1 MTAAAAS
8 PGNRANNRIGILR
21 DTAAEL
27 FAGQGFHETT
37 MRDIAKRAGML
48 PGSIYY
54 HFSSKEDLLAAVY
67 QEGVTRLLARIDAA
81 DPGET
86 APPWTRLEA
95 VMTAHVEAILDRSA
109 YARVM
114 IRVLPDAAPGA
125 AARLIG
131 LRDSYEARIAEVIA
145 RLPLAP
151 GTDRR
156 LFRLFLLGAANH
168 VQLWRHEGGQSPA
181 EIAVSLVRLLR
192 DPAGETTGEHI
203 GEHK

>member
-1 MTAAAAS
+1 MAISTPIPAS
-8 PGNRANNRIGILR
+8 RASNRIGVLR
-21 DTAAEL
+21 DTAADL
-27 FAGQGFHETT
+27 FAGNGFHETT

-54 HFSSKEDLLAAVY
+54 HFPSKEDLLAAVY
-67 QEGVTRLLARIDAA
+67 EEGVNRLLARIDAA

-86 APPWTRLEA
+86 APPWARLEA
-95 VMTAHVEAILDRSA
+95 VMTAHVEAILDHSA

-125 AARLIG
+125 AARLIE

-151 GTDRR
+151 GIDRR

-168 VQLWRHEGGQSPA
+168 VQIWRHE
-181 EIAVSLVRLLR
+181 
-192 DPAGETTGEHI
+192 I
-203 GEHK
+203 GRAHV

>member
-1 MTAAAAS
+1 MVK
-8 PGNRANNRIGILR
+8 
-21 DTAAEL
+21 L
-27 FAGQGFHETT
+27 FAENGFHETT
-37 MRDIAKRAGML
+37 MRGIARRAGML

-54 HFSSKEDLLAAVY
+54 HFPSKADLLAAVY
-67 QEGVTRLLARIDAA
+67 EEAVRRLLDLVDAA
-81 DPGET
+81 DPGAGAE
-86 APPWTRLEA
+86 PWARLEA

-125 AARLIG
+125 TARLIE
-131 LRDSYEARIAEVIA
+131 LRDKYEARIAEIIA

-168 VQLWRHEGGQSPA
+168 VQLWRHEGGQSPG

-192 DPAGETTGEHI
+192 DPAGDLPET
-203 GEHK
+203 HKPGTHE

>member
-1 MTAAAAS
+1 MANTAT
-8 PGNRANNRIGILR
+8 RANNRIGVVR
-21 DTAAEL
+21 DIAAEL
-27 FAGQGFHETT
+27 FAESGFHETT
-37 MRDIAKRAGML
+37 MRGIARRAGML

-54 HFSSKEDLLAAVY
+54 HFPSKEDLLSAVY
-67 QEGVTRLLARIDAA
+67 EEGVDRLLARVDAA

-86 APPWTRLEA
+86 ALPWTRLEA

-125 AARLIG
+125 AARLIE
-131 LRDSYEARIAEVIA
+131 LRDRYEARIAEIIA

-151 GTDRR
+151 ATDRR

-168 VQLWRHEGGQSPA
+168 VQLWRHEGGQSPG

-192 DPAGETTGEHI
+192 DPAGDLPGTHE
-203 GEHK
+203 

>member
-1 MTAAAAS
+1 MATSTPVPAS
-8 PGNRANNRIGILR
+8 RANNRIGVLR
-21 DTAAEL
+21 DTAANL
-27 FAGQGFHETT
+27 FAGKGFHETT

-54 HFSSKEDLLAAVY
+54 HFLSKEDLLVAVY
-67 QEGVTRLLARIDAA
+67 EEGVNRLLARIDAA

-86 APPWTRLEA
+86 APPWARLEA

-125 AARLIG
+125 AARLIE

-145 RLPLAP
+145 RLTLAP
-151 GTDRR
+151 GIDRR

-168 VQLWRHEGGQSPA
+168 VQIWRHEGGQNPA
-181 EIAVSLVRLLR
+181 EIAVSLVRLLH
-192 DPAGETTGEHI
+192 DPAGETTGEH
-203 GEHK
+203 K